1 MISPNPSAPHIFSPK
16 HLGLNLQPLI
26 IIPEPSA
33 LSNSPESSAPNQN
46 RTIGPGPPAL
56 NHQPITSGPIRHP
69 WNIWPWTF
77 IREPSA
83 TCLQPWAYCSL
94 KPSALHHLLIHHRP
108 VWPLTTNLVPL
119 SGPSLLATPLD
130 SSPSLVPPPCPSWPL
145 VGRLGSLSPLLI
157 PRRPLLALPPILA
170 PGPEPSEVKLPGP
183 SPARTHAAFAAT
195 YGTT

>member
-1 MISPNPSAPHIFSPK
+1 MISPNPSAPNIFSPK

-56 NHQPITSGPIRHP
+56 NHQPITLGPIRHP

-83 TCLQPWAYCSL
+83 TCLQPWACCSL

-130 SSPSLVPPPCPSWPL
+130 SSPSLVPPPL
-145 VGRLGSLSPLLI
+145 
-157 PRRPLLALPPILA
+157 PLLAPCRPSWVLVTPLDPSPPPLGLASNLGLSLAILA
-170 PGPEPSEVKLPGP
+170 PHKPP
-183 SPARTHAAFAAT
+183 
-195 YGTT
+195 